1 MRSQIINFVCVMQ
14 KGFLIEEKMCDCING
29 VNKSL
34 NHFHSLTLECNY
46 GKQMAAEQE
55 IVCVSTLY
63 ENSGRSD
70 C

>member
-1 MRSQIINFVCVMQ
+1 
-14 KGFLIEEKMCDCING
+14 MCDCINS

-34 NHFHSLTLECNY
+34 NRFHSLTLERNY
-46 GKQMAAEQE
+46 RKQTAAEQE

-70 C
+70 CLIKEVLVTDNLSSRSN

>member
-1 MRSQIINFVCVMQ
+1 
-14 KGFLIEEKMCDCING
+14 MCDCINS

-34 NHFHSLTLECNY
+34 NRFHSLTLERNY
-46 GKQMAAEQE
+46 GKQTAAEQK